1 MNQFDLRVV
10 EEIFK
15 VFGLFEEW
23 RKKIVV
29 YDMERVKFL
38 IRRYGIKRGY
48 VVVFFVELVREL
60 EWFVSIGYKLMVDNF
75 DKYKFFRDYIKVKD
89 FVLLRK
95 FWQNFMNDNVMSMV
109 LNLLVDVFYLIEF
122 FQGRVLKMVG
132 GRNYCWNVRNVVR
145 IYYYMVDRLKEELG
159 ILEL

>member
-1 MNQFDLRVV
+1 
-10 EEIFK
+10 
-15 VFGLFEEW
+15 
-23 RKKIVV
+23 
-29 YDMERVKFL
+29 MERVKFL

-95 FWQNFMNDNVMSMV
+95 FW
-109 LNLLVDVFYLIEF
+109 
-122 FQGRVLKMVG
+122 
-132 GRNYCWNVRNVVR
+132 
-145 IYYYMVDRLKEELG
+145 
-159 ILEL
+159 